1 MRNLRRFIE
10 RRRKIRDRE
19 SNVKWKLKTKVAW
32 MADQAAF
39 FDRSPFKS
47 DQERRDAFLKCA
59 ERFCDQEAAN
69 YWDGQFTERLTENE
83 LSYFSRLWHDGCGET
98 IIGAQDVD
106 RNHSPKV

>member
-47 DQERRDAFLKCA
+47 DQERRDAFLNVPKGFA
-59 ERFCDQEAAN
+59 IRKRRITGMVSSLRAVKAQQMMAAHD
-69 YWDGQFTERLTENE
+69 YSIFKK
-83 LSYFSRLWHDGCGET
+83 SR
-98 IIGAQDVD
+98 I
-106 RNHSPKV
+106 